1 MGENLDQGLKR
12 LSRSKMSLPA
22 GQEEVLRACNH
33 ALQVPTLSPHFS
45 PAYCTGTQA
54 GKLGGARA
62 FQDGGD
68 PEQEALLACKY
79 ALQVPAVSPTF
90 CLLDA
95 QGHKQGSLEAL
106 VHSRMG
112 ANPEQRLK
120 ELSRSNMNL
129 LAGQEEALRACKHA
143 GLVWHAF
150 DHLRR
155 ILKVPLSVR
164 SNILFTWSCNRQDA
178 HQH

>member
-1 MGENLDQGLKR
+1 MLCKCLHCLLTFHLLTAQGPKQGILGA
-12 LSRSKMSLPA
+12 LVHSR
-22 GQEEVLRACNH
+22 
-33 ALQVPTLSPHFS
+33 T
-45 PAYCTGTQA
+45 
-54 GKLGGARA
+54 
-62 FQDGGD
+62 GGD